1 MLILSN
7 DEIEALLSMDAAMP
21 LLEKA
26 YRAQA
31 EGKATY
37 RPRAD
42 LYVPSPVE
50 GGVYAFKSMEG
61 GMADPPVVALRLNS
75 DVIHWEN
82 RGGTLVKDKLPRAAG
97 GQWVGLVLLFSSATG
112 EPLAIFP
119 DGVMQRI
126 RVAATSALAAAR
138 MAREDA
144 AVLGMLGSGWQA
156 GSHVPAMCA
165 VRKIK
170 RVQIFSPTK
179 QNRERFA
186 GEMAALTGV
195 DCVALESAEAAA
207 AGADIL
213 VAATNAASPVVQP
226 EWLKPGMFLT
236 CVKDSELGEATI
248 RKPDR
253 VIIHVRRH
261 APDNYIAGIDEKVSA
276 HDPIDV
282 LSGKAS
288 AATASAPPFW
298 TANPEMKDLIAG
310 KVPGRASRDEI
321 TCFINNIGIG
331 LQFAALGAA
340 VLEQARAKG
349 VGKELPTE
357 WFTQTVHP

>member
-1 MLILSN
+1 MLILN
-7 DEIEALLSMDAAMP
+7 NEEIEKLLSIHSAMA

-26 YRAQA
+26 YQAQA

-42 LYVPSPVE
+42 LYVPSPAE
-50 GGVYAFKSMEG
+50 GGVYAFKSMDG
-61 GMADPPVVALRLNS
+61 GMADPPFVALRLNS
-75 DVIHWEN
+75 DVIHWER
-82 RGGTLVKDKLPRAAG
+82 RGGVLVKDKLPKAADG
-97 GQWVGLVLLFSSATG
+97 KWVGLVLLFSSQTG
-112 EPLAIFP
+112 EPVAIFP
-119 DGVMQRI
+119 DGVMQRL

-179 QNRERFA
+179 ANRERFA
-186 GEMAALTGV
+186 AEMAELTGIE
-195 DCVALESAEAAA
+195 CVAVESIERAA

-226 EWLKPGMFLT
+226 EWLEPGMHLT

-248 RKPDR
+248 RRADR
-253 VIIHVRRH
+253 VVIHVRRH
-261 APDNYIAGIDEKVSA
+261 APDNYIAGVEEKVSA
-276 HDPIDV
+276 HDPVEI
-282 LSGKAS
+282 LLGKAS
-288 AATASAPPFW
+288 AAKSDAAPFW
-298 TANPEMKDLIAG
+298 TAEPEMKDLISG
-310 KVPGRASRDEI
+310 KVPGRVSPHEI

-340 VLEQARAKG
+340 VYQQARAQG
-349 VGKELPTE
+349 IGREIPTE
-357 WFTQTVHP
+357 WFVQSVHP

>member
-7 DEIEALLSMDAAMP
+7 DEIETLLTMDDAMR

-42 LYVPSPVE
+42 LYVPSPAE
-50 GGVYAFKSMEG
+50 GGVYAFKSMDG

-75 DVIHWEN
+75 DVIHWER
-82 RGGTLVKDKLPRAAG
+82 RGETLVKDKLPRAG

-119 DGVMQRI
+119 DGVMQRV

-144 AVLGMLGSGWQA
+144 SVLGMLGSGWQA
-156 GSHVPAMCA
+156 GSHVPAICA

-179 QNRERFA
+179 ANRDRFA
-186 GEMAALTGV
+186 GEMAALTGLECAAV
-195 DCVALESAEAAA
+195 ESAERAA
-207 AGADIL
+207 AGSDIL
-213 VAATNAASPVVQP
+213 VAATNAASPVVKP

-248 RKPDR
+248 RKCDR
-253 VIIHVRRH
+253 VVIHVRRH

-276 HDPIDV
+276 HDPVDV

-288 AATASAPPFW
+288 ASTVDKPPFW
-298 TANPEMKDLIAG
+298 TAEPEMKDLISG
-310 KVPGRASRDEI
+310 KVPGRGSREEV

-340 VLEQARAKG
+340 VLDRAREKG
-349 VGKELPTE
+349 IGRELPTE

>member
-7 DEIEALLSMDAAMP
+7 DEIESLLSMDDALR

-26 YRAQA
+26 YHAQA
-31 EGKATY
+31 NGKATY

-42 LYVPSPVE
+42 MYVPSQAE

-61 GMADPPVVALRLNS
+61 GMADPPIVALRLNS
-75 DVIHWEN
+75 DVIHWE
-82 RGGTLVKDKLPRAAG
+82 RRAGVLVKDKIPRAADG
-97 GQWVGLVLLFSSATG
+97 KWVGLVLLFSSETG
-112 EPLAIFP
+112 EPVAIFP
-119 DGVMQRI
+119 DGIMQRL

-144 AVLGMLGSGWQA
+144 SVLAMLGSGWQA

-179 QNRERFA
+179 ANRERFA
-186 GEMAALTGV
+186 REMAELTGIE
-195 DCVALESAEAAA
+195 CVALENAEAAA
-207 AGADIL
+207 AGSDIL
-213 VAATNAASPVVQP
+213 VAATNAASPVVKS
-226 EWLKPGMFLT
+226 EWLKPGMHLT

-248 RKPDR
+248 RRCDR
-253 VIIHVRRH
+253 VVIHVRRH
-261 APDNYIAGIDEKVSA
+261 APDNYIAGIDEKVTA
-276 HDPIDV
+276 HDPVDV
-282 LSGKAS
+282 LAGKT
-288 AATASAPPFW
+288 TAKEHAQPPFW

-310 KVPGRASRDEI
+310 KVPGRASPQEI

-340 VLEQARAKG
+340 VLQQARTKG
-349 VGKELPTE
+349 IGREIPTE
-357 WFTQTVHP
+357 WFVQSVHP

>member
-7 DEIEALLSMDAAMP
+7 DEIETLLTMDAAMG

-31 EGKATY
+31 EGRAVY

-42 LYVPSPVE
+42 MYVPSPAE

-75 DVIHWEN
+75 DVIHWE
-82 RGGTLVKDKLPRAAG
+82 RRAGTLVKDKLPKAAG
-97 GQWVGLVLLFSSATG
+97 GQWVGLVLLFSSKTG

-119 DGVMQRI
+119 DGVMQRL

-138 MAREDA
+138 MARDDA

-165 VRKIK
+165 VRKIE

-186 GEMAALTGV
+186 AEMAQATGV
-195 DCVALESAEAAA
+195 QCTAVESAEGAA

-213 VAATNAASPVVQP
+213 VAATNAASPVVKP
-226 EWLKPGMFLT
+226 EWLTPGMHLT
-236 CVKDSELGEATI
+236 CVKGSELGEATI
-248 RKPDR
+248 RRADR
-253 VIIHVRRH
+253 VVIHVRRH

-276 HDPIDV
+276 HDPVDI
-282 LSGKAS
+282 LSGKAT
-288 AATASAPPFW
+288 AAAIEPPPFW
-298 TANPEMKDLIAG
+298 TAEPEMKDLIAG
-310 KVPGRASRDEI
+310 KVPGRKSPEEI

-340 VLEQARAKG
+340 VLERARAQG
-349 VGKELPTE
+349 VGRELPTE

>member
-7 DEIEALLSMDAAMP
+7 DEIESLLTMDAAMG

-42 LYVPSPVE
+42 LYVPSPAE
-50 GGVYAFKSMEG
+50 GGVYAF
-61 GMADPPVVALRLNS
+61 
-75 DVIHWEN
+75 IHWER

-126 RVAATSALAAAR
+126 RVAATSAVAAAR

-156 GSHVPAMCA
+156 GSHVPAICA
-165 VRKIK
+165 IRKIK

-179 QNRERFA
+179 ANRERFA
-186 GEMAALTGV
+186 GEMAALTGAE
-195 DCVALESAEAAA
+195 CVALESAEAAA

-213 VAATNAASPVVQP
+213 VAATNAASPVVKP

-248 RKPDR
+248 RKADR

-261 APDNYIAGIDEKVSA
+261 APDNYIAGIDEKISA
-276 HDPIDV
+276 HDPVDV
-282 LSGKAS
+282 LSGKA
-288 AATASAPPFW
+288 TASSVDAPPFW

>member
-1 MLILSN
+1 MLILN
-7 DEIEALLSMDAAMP
+7 NEEIEKLLSMDAALE

-50 GGVYAFKSMEG
+50 GGVYAFKSMDG
-61 GMADPPVVALRLNS
+61 GMADPPFVALRLNS
-75 DVIHWEN
+75 DVIHWE
-82 RGGTLVKDKLPRAAG
+82 RRAGVLVKDKLPRAADG
-97 GQWVGLVLLFSSATG
+97 KWVGLVLLFSSETG
-112 EPLAIFP
+112 EPVAIFP
-119 DGVMQRI
+119 DGVMQRL

-138 MAREDA
+138 MARDNA
-144 AVLGMLGSGWQA
+144 AVLGILGSGWQA
-156 GSHVPAMCA
+156 GSHVPAMGA

-186 GEMAALTGV
+186 REMAELTGV
-195 DCVALESAEAAA
+195 ECIALDRAAA
-207 AGADIL
+207 AAGGADIL
-213 VAATNAASPVVQP
+213 VAATNAASPVVEP
-226 EWLKPGMFLT
+226 EWLAPGMHLT

-248 RKPDR
+248 RRADR
-253 VIIHVRRH
+253 VVIHVRRH
-261 APDNYIAGIDEKVSA
+261 APDNYIAGREEKIEA
-276 HDPIDV
+276 HDPVDY
-282 LSGKAS
+282 LSGKMS
-288 AATASAPPFW
+288 AAKPEPPPFW
-298 TANPEMKDLIAG
+298 TAKPEMKHLIAG
-310 KVPGRASRDEI
+310 KVSGRESAEEI

-340 VLEQARAKG
+340 VYQKARAEG
-349 VGKELPTE
+349 IGREIPTE
-357 WFTQTVHP
+357 WFVQSVHP

>member
-7 DEIEALLSMDAAMP
+7 DEIESLLTMDDAMR

-31 EGKATY
+31 AGKATY

-42 LYVPSPVE
+42 LYVPSPAE
-50 GGVYAFKSMEG
+50 GGVYAFKSMDG

-75 DVIHWEN
+75 DVIHWER
-82 RGGTLVKDKLPRAAG
+82 RGETLVKDKLPRAG

-119 DGVMQRI
+119 DGVMQRL

-144 AVLGMLGSGWQA
+144 SVLGMLGSGWQA

-179 QNRERFA
+179 ANRERFS
-186 GEMAALTGV
+186 GEMAALTGIECIAV
-195 DCVALESAEAAA
+195 ESAEAAA
-207 AGADIL
+207 AGSDIL
-213 VAATNAASPVVQP
+213 VAATNAASPVVRP
-226 EWLKPGMFLT
+226 DWLKPGMFLT

-248 RKPDR
+248 RKCDR
-253 VIIHVRRH
+253 VVIHVRRH
-261 APDNYIAGIDEKVSA
+261 APDNYIAGIEEKVSA
-276 HDPIDV
+276 HDPVDV
-282 LSGKAS
+282 LAGKAS
-288 AATASAPPFW
+288 AAAVDKAPFW
-298 TANPEMKDLIAG
+298 TAEPEMKDLISG
-310 KVPGRASRDEI
+310 KVPGRASREEI

-340 VLEQARAKG
+340 VLEQAQAKG
-349 VGKELPTE
+349 VGRELPTE

>member
-7 DEIEALLSMDAAMP
+7 DEIESLLTMDDAMR

-42 LYVPSPVE
+42 LYVPSPAE
-50 GGVYAFKSMEG
+50 GGVYAFKSMDG

-75 DVIHWEN
+75 DVIHWER
-82 RGGTLVKDKLPRAAG
+82 RGDTLVKDKLPRAG

-138 MAREDA
+138 MAREDST
-144 AVLGMLGSGWQA
+144 VLGMLGSGWQA
-156 GSHVPAMCA
+156 GSHVPAICA

-179 QNRERFA
+179 ANRERFA
-186 GEMAALTGV
+186 GEMASLTGLECAAV
-195 DCVALESAEAAA
+195 ESAESAA
-207 AGADIL
+207 AGSDIL
-213 VAATNAASPVVQP
+213 VAATNAASPVVKP

-248 RKPDR
+248 RKCDR
-253 VIIHVRRH
+253 VVIHVRRH
-261 APDNYIAGIDEKVSA
+261 APDNYIAGIEEKVSA
-276 HDPIDV
+276 HDPVEV
-282 LSGKAS
+282 LAGKAS
-288 AATASAPPFW
+288 AATAGKAPFW
-298 TANPEMKDLIAG
+298 TAEPEMKDLISG
-310 KVPGRASRDEI
+310 KAPGRASREEI

-340 VLEQARAKG
+340 VLEQAQAKG
-349 VGKELPTE
+349 VGRELPTE

>member
-7 DEIEALLSMDAAMP
+7 DEIESLLTMDDAMR

-42 LYVPSPVE
+42 MYVPSPAE
-50 GGVYAFKSMEG
+50 GGVYAFKSMDG

-75 DVIHWEN
+75 DVIHWER
-82 RGGTLVKDKLPRAAG
+82 RGETLVKDKIPRAAG

-119 DGVMQRI
+119 DGVMQRL

-144 AVLGMLGSGWQA
+144 SVLGMLGSGWQA

-165 VRKIK
+165 VRKIT

-179 QNRERFA
+179 ANRERFA
-186 GEMAALTGV
+186 GEMAALTGLECAAV
-195 DCVALESAEAAA
+195 ESAEAAA
-207 AGADIL
+207 AGCDIL
-213 VAATNAASPVVQP
+213 VAATNAASPVVKP

-248 RKPDR
+248 RRCDR
-253 VIIHVRRH
+253 VVIHVRRH

-288 AATASAPPFW
+288 AASVDQAPFW
-298 TANPEMKDLIAG
+298 TAEPEMKDLISG
-310 KVPGRASRDEI
+310 KVPGRVSREEV

-340 VLEQARAKG
+340 VLEQARTKG
-349 VGKELPTE
+349 VGRELPTE